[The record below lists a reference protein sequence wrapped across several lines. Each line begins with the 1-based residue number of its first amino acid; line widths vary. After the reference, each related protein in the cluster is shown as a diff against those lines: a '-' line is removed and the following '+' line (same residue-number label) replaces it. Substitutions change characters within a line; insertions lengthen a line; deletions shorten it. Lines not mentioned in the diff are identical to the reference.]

1 MRAGPSYLSSAL
13 ISAAIIT
20 NRLVLLEQA
29 ARILTRL
36 GRGSAAQVLL
46 QQAVAAVS
54 DDRAKG
60 AILLSALARV
70 QATQRRHTEAF
81 ATSQRAL
88 ACTPHN
94 PVLYLL
100 CARLAR
106 NLGDLA
112 SERGFIERA
121 VELAPDDVEAGLA
134 LAALDLREGNPGR
147 SLAGYRRV
155 AELEPSNANAHC
167 GVAESLLD
175 QLRHEEAIAYLSD
188 QSAALSASVTN
199 YQLLGRAY
207 RFCGRTAE
215 ARTALERALT
225 LEPKNVRS
233 LANLAALLQNSGQA
247 DAAIKLHRR
256 VVALQ
261 GSARKNATLFMWA
274 LLAAG
279 RHDEAW
285 RVYRDRVE
293 YAALLR
299 ETDNVWQGEDLTGRS
314 LLVIREGGPGDEI
327 RDACA
332 YADVIRA
339 AGRVTI
345 TCEPRM
351 LKLLERSFPSA
362 RFLPVKRERRLTPGE
377 RLFSL
382 LVDDATRAEIRR
394 HDFVTLSP
402 ELLARFRSEGDFHNK
417 EQSYLRPL
425 PELQAEWRT
434 RLDAMGSGLK
444 VGISWRSSVSPY
456 HREAYYTQLA
466 DWGSLL
472 KLKGIRFVTL
482 QYGDV
487 EQEISDAEQAFG
499 AEIYRPPDL
508 DLRDDF
514 DGVAAL
520 ISQLDLVLAPNNT
533 VLELAGAV
541 QTPVWYAVRVPRASD
556 DWRLLDPATGQERLY
571 LSARQIRGIPWDTP
585 SLVAQVVARA
595 QELLDRNF
603 ARPDRGQSN
612 PPVRADAD

>member
-1 MRAGPSYLSSAL
+1 MHAALSHLSSAL
-13 ISAAIIT
+13 ISAATIT
-20 NRLVLLEQA
+20 NRLVILEQS
-29 ARILTRL
+29 ARILTKL
-36 GRGSAAQVLL
+36 GRASAAQALL
-46 QQAVAAVS
+46 QQAVAAMS
-54 DDRAKG
+54 DDRPKCAV
-60 AILLSALARV
+60 LLSALARV
-70 QATQRRHTEAF
+70 QTAQRRHTEAF
-81 ATSQRAL
+81 ATGQRAL
-88 ACTPHN
+88 ACVPEN
-94 PVLYLL
+94 PALYLL

-106 NLGDLA
+106 NLSDFVG
-112 SERGFIERA
+112 EREFIERA
-121 VELAPDDVEAGLA
+121 VGLAPDDVEVGLA
-134 LAALDLREGNPGR
+134 LAAIDLRDGNPAR

-155 AELEPSNANAHC
+155 AELEPLNANAHC
-167 GVAESLLD
+167 GVAEALLE
-175 QLRHEEAIAYLSD
+175 LFCHEEGITYLTD
-188 QSAALSASVTN
+188 KSAALSASVRN
-199 YQLLGRAY
+199 YQLIGRAY

-215 ARTALERALT
+215 ARSALERALT

-293 YAALLR
+293 YAALLQ

-339 AGRVTI
+339 AGRVSI

-351 LKLLERSFPSA
+351 QNLLERSFPSA
-362 RFLPVKRERRLTPGE
+362 RFLPVKREHRPTAGE
-377 RLFSL
+377 RLLSR
-382 LVDDATRAEIRR
+382 LVDDATRVEISQ

-402 ELLARFRSEGDFHNK
+402 ELLARFRSDGDFHN
-417 EQSYLRPL
+417 EAQSYLRPSPTL
-425 PELQAEWRT
+425 RAEWRT

-444 VGISWRSSVSPY
+444 VGISWRSGVSRY
-456 HREAYYTQLA
+456 HRDAYYTQLA
-466 DWGSLL
+466 DWSSLF

-499 AEIYRPPDL
+499 ADIYRPPGL
-508 DLRDDF
+508 DLKDDF

-603 ARPDRGQSN
+603 ARLDRSQSN
-612 PPVRADAD
+612 RSVSADAD